1 MNHKTDYG
9 SNLQKTRN
17 QMRIEQMQQIVVK
30 TWVLRNV
37 FWIYLWICH
46 AFLPTA
52 YKRPIFSTS
61 SSFVFVVYLTILILT
76 DVKWHL
82 IVGLICI
89 SLIIHVEHL
98 FTCLS
103 TICILSLEQCL
114 LRSSAHFLFRVFVF
128 LILSYISSFYFI
140 SCLLTPYGSYC
151 LQIFS
156 PIQ

>member
-46 AFLPTA
+46 AFLPIA

-61 SSFVFVVYLTILILT
+61 SSFVFVVYLTILIQT

-82 IVGLICI
+82 IFGLICI
-89 SLIIHVEHL
+89 SLIYPCWASFHVSVNHL
-98 FTCLS
+98 YIIFGAM
-103 TICILSLEQCL
+103 
-114 LRSSAHFLFRVFVF
+114 SSQIFCPFFIQVFVY

>member
-17 QMRIEQMQQIVVK
+17 QMRIEQMQQIDVK

-46 AFLPTA
+46 AFLPIA

-82 IVGLICI
+82 IFGLICI

-114 LRSSAHFLFRVFVF
+114 LRSSAHFLFR
-128 LILSYISSFYFI
+128 
-140 SCLLTPYGSYC
+140 CLFFWYWV
-151 LQIFS
+151 I
-156 PIQ
+156 